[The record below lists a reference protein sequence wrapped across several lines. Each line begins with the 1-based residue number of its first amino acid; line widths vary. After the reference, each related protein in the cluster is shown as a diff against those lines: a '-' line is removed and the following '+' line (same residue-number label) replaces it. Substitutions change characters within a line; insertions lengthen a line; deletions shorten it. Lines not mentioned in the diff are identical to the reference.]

1 MNYFQA
7 LNLIERLANENN
19 FKAFSLKLIM
29 AKEEDYSNISANETG
44 YQIKDIEEKQKIL
57 KDRML
62 LIGQNLIELKEIT
75 SEKILELKKE
85 IEELKRTNEK
95 TKAFIENISREFSR
109 LARKDEL
116 EIIAK
121 QLKMF
126 QPLQYIKEQ
135 KIKTEQTQ

>member
-126 QPLQYIKEQ
+126 QPLQFSYPIYYIPP
-135 KIKTEQTQ
+135 

>member
-1 MNYFQA
+1 
-7 LNLIERLANENN
+7 
-19 FKAFSLKLIM
+19 M